1 MVKILSQIELPEL
14 EQHLKAHFPDV
25 ELGYLKIGEA
35 VPANTEA
42 DCLLAVA
49 SNLKGLDNIIADIKG
64 LKWIQIVG
72 AGVDGF
78 DTNVLGDI
86 TLTTTKGVSAVPI
99 SEWVMA
105 MILTQAKSLPAQ
117 WIEQPPELWN
127 FGNAPMACL
136 DSQKLAIYGFG
147 AIGRALAKRALS
159 FDMQVS
165 ALTRSS
171 VPDIEGVQH
180 ASDFAELVRDADHLV
195 LAAPS
200 TKATYHALNTNSF
213 KQLKAGTHLINIAR
227 GELID
232 ESALR
237 TALDNGTVSCASLDV
252 AQNEPLDATHWFFSD
267 QRIRF
272 SPHISWGDPST
283 MERMLSI
290 FMENLSHFIK
300 GEDLINIF
308 DIEAGY

>member
-180 ASDFAELVRDADHLV
+180 ASDFANL
-195 LAAPS
+195 
-200 TKATYHALNTNSF
+200 
-213 KQLKAGTHLINIAR
+213 
-227 GELID
+227 
-232 ESALR
+232 
-237 TALDNGTVSCASLDV
+237 CAMPTILFWPRQSY
-252 AQNEPLDATHWFFSD
+252 QSD
-267 QRIRF
+267 LSRF
-272 SPHISWGDPST
+272 EH
-283 MERMLSI
+283 
-290 FMENLSHFIK
+290 K
-300 GEDLINIF
+300 
-308 DIEAGY
+308 

>member
-14 EQHLKAHFPDV
+14 EQHLKAHFPDI
-25 ELGYLKIGEA
+25 ELSYLKIGEP

-49 SNLKGLDNIIADIKG
+49 SNLKGLDKIIPEIKG
-64 LKWIQIVG
+64 LRWIQVVG

-78 DTNVLGDI
+78 NLEVLGDI
-86 TLTTTKGVSAVPI
+86 VLTTTKGVSAVPI

-117 WIEQPPELWN
+117 WIEHPPELWN

-165 ALTRSS
+165 ALTRNS
-171 VPDIEGVQH
+171 VPDIDGVQH
-180 ASDFAELVRDADHLV
+180 ARNFADLVADADHLV

-200 TKATYHALNTNSF
+200 TKATYHILNADSF
-213 KQLKAGTHLINIAR
+213 KHLKSGTHLINIAR

-237 TALDNGTVSCASLDV
+237 TALDDGTVTCASLDV
-252 AQNEPLDATHWFFSD
+252 AQNEPLDAEHWFFSD

-290 FMENLSHFIK
+290 FIENLSLFVSGK
-300 GEDLINIF
+300 TLVNIF
-308 DIEAGY
+308 DVEAGY